1 MTVRN
6 TYRRKIM
13 SMIETR
19 NLTRKYGDITA
30 VNNLSLT
37 IGEGELFALLGVNG
51 AGKTTTIRM
60 LSCLSK
66 PSSGEAFVDGHSCSA
81 ESKAVKQ
88 VIGLSPQ
95 DTAVADHLT
104 VRENLEFMAAVYGY
118 DKAEVK
124 QRTDRIIEEFHLGE
138 VVNQRAQTLSGGWKR
153 KLSIAMALISDPKV
167 LFLDEPTLGLDVL
180 ARRELWRE
188 IEKLKG
194 KMTIVLTT
202 HYMEEAEHLS
212 DRIAI
217 MVSGRIVAAG
227 TLQEI
232 LAKGSADNL
241 EDAFVAIAETNGDD
255 GTGGNV

>member
-1 MTVRN
+1 
-6 TYRRKIM
+6 
-13 SMIETR
+13 
-19 NLTRKYGDITA
+19 
-30 VNNLSLT
+30 
-37 IGEGELFALLGVNG
+37 
-51 AGKTTTIRM
+51 M

-66 PSSGEAFVDGHSCSA
+66 PTSGEAYVNGHSCTA
-81 ESKAVKQ
+81 ESREVKR

-118 DKAEVK
+118 AKMEVK
-124 QRTDRIIEEFHLGE
+124 QRTDRIIGDFHLEE
-138 VVNQRAQTLSGGWKR
+138 VANQRAQTLSGGWKR
-153 KLSIAMALISDPKV
+153 KLSIAMALISNPKV

-217 MVSGRIVAAG
+217 MVSGRIVAVG
-227 TLQEI
+227 SLEEI
-232 LAKGSADNL
+232 LAEGGADHL
-241 EDAFVAIAETNGDD
+241 EDAFVSIAEKEGIS
-255 GTGGNV
+255 